1 VIQAQGG
8 RRGVKIRNRAQK
20 NGWTLTFSWSLTA
33 ILCSAAAL
41 SEPQVAGRY
50 VLQTAGGKDLPAVVA
65 ENKATGYQLEVV
77 SGWMVLGA
85 DQTFTWRTAYR
96 ITQSGTVRT
105 HESGGKGR
113 YGLNGD
119 ALSLTPEDS
128 SAALEGTLRKGTLA
142 IQADVKLVY
151 RREDGT

>member
-1 VIQAQGG
+1 M
-8 RRGVKIRNRAQK
+8 KIRSCAQK
-20 NGWTLTFSWSLTA
+20 DGWAFQLRWSLT
-33 ILCSAAAL
+33 IIFCSAAAL
-41 SEPQVAGRY
+41 GEPQIAGRY
-50 VLQTAGGKDLPAVVA
+50 TLQTADGKDLPSVVA
-65 ENKATGYQLEVV
+65 ANKATGYQLEVT

-85 DQTFTWRTAYR
+85 DRTFTWRTAYR
-96 ITQSGTVRT
+96 TTENGAVSTN
-105 HESGGKGR
+105 ESEGKGR
-113 YGLNGD
+113 YGLDGD